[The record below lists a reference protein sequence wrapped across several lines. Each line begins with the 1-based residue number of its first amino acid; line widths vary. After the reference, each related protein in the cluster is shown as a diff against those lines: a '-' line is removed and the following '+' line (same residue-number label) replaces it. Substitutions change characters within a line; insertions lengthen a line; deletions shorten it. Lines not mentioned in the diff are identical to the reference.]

1 MQVTVHSSDF
11 FLSEALRSQSEE
23 RVRAAMSCYE
33 SLVQQIVMWQSG
45 TNGPRKRCHLRV
57 TLTRSPDVVVEHAEA
72 SLNLAIDRATDR
84 VKTILIS
91 KIDCREV
98 LQGHDSPPA
107 LFRQSDTS
115 DLAGS

>member
-45 TNGPRKRCHLRV
+45 TNGPYR
-57 TLTRSPDVVVEHAEA
+57 HAKAFYMEW
-72 SLNLAIDRATDR
+72 
-84 VKTILIS
+84 
-91 KIDCREV
+91 
-98 LQGHDSPPA
+98 LQQLYHARP
-107 LFRQSDTS
+107 
-115 DLAGS
+115 